1 MQTCVNDIFS
11 FVCIVPSI
19 TFSMSHNTAISKSV
33 QTSRLH
39 W

>member
-11 FVCIVPSI
+11 FVCIVPS
-19 TFSMSHNTAISKSV
+19 NTAISKSV